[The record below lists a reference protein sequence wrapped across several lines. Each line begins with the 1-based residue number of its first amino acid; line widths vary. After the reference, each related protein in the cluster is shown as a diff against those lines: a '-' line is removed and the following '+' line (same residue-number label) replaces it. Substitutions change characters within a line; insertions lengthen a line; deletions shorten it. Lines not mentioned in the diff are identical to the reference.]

1 MDIFTFSPTT
11 NTRLDKAFVEFMPEK
26 SRSYFQKLILEGHVF
41 LNERVIL
48 KGNIKVIPN
57 DVITFSLLE
66 EKELAVI
73 AENIPLEIVY
83 EDIDLAIINKPTGMV
98 VHPAKGH
105 ISGTLV
111 NALLFH
117 LQDLSAI
124 NGIKRP
130 GIVHRIDK
138 DTSGLLIVAKN
149 DSAHTFLAEQLKDK
163 TLYREYIALTH
174 GVIKDSQIIV
184 DAPISRSSVDRK
196 KMAIIENGKPARTHI
211 TVVERYEKYTLIK
224 CRLETGRTHQ
234 IRVHLKYLGHSLVG
248 DLLYTAKNNEFNL
261 SGQFLHAHKI
271 GFIHPTTK
279 KEMQF
284 TVPLSQQFVDILD
297 KLNSKK

>member
-1 MDIFTFSPTT
+1 MDNFTFSPTT
-11 NTRLDKAFVEFMPEK
+11 NTRLDKALVEFMSEK
-26 SRSYFQKLILEGHVF
+26 SRSYFQKLILEGYVL
-41 LNERVIL
+41 LNGQVIL
-48 KGNIKVIPN
+48 KGNIKTIPN
-57 DVITFSLLE
+57 DVITFSLFE

-83 EDIDLAIINKPTGMV
+83 EDADLAIVNKPVGMV

-174 GVIKDSQIIV
+174 GVMQDSQLIV
-184 DAPISRSSVDRK
+184 DAPIGRSPIDRK

-211 TVVERYEKYTLIK
+211 TVTEHYEKYTLIK

-261 SGQFLHAHKI
+261 NGQFLHAHKI

-284 TVPLSQQFVDILD
+284 TVPLPQQFIDILD